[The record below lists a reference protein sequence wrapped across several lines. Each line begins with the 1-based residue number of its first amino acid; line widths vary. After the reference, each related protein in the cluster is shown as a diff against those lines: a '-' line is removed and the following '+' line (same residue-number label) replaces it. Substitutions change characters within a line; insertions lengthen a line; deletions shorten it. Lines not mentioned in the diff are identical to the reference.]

1 MNGEEEIEDVQM
13 PENIDP
19 TKMKGNLEDSKQ
31 PSWFN
36 LLFGFPKKQP
46 NVSDSSDI
54 KLLKEQ
60 RKKALEAQEKK
71 AKLGNMINMLSK
83 FRLDSLRDVEP

>member
-1 MNGEEEIEDVQM
+1 M
-13 PENIDP
+13 PEDIDP
-19 TKMKGNLEDSKQ
+19 TKMQGSLEDSKQ

-46 NVSDSSDI
+46 NISDSSDI

-60 RKKALEAQEKK
+60 RKKAL
-71 AKLGNMINMLSK
+71 
-83 FRLDSLRDVEP
+83 